1 MSSARLVSIVI
12 PAFNAEP
19 YIAEAI
25 ESVLADSH
33 RPLEI
38 IVVDDGSTDGTAAVV
53 ERFDEQVTLIAQ
65 PNRGIAAARNAGF
78 AATQGSYLATH
89 DADDRWVGG
98 RLTRQLAVLDAR
110 PDIDIVY
117 GHARQFFSPELDAE
131 ERSRLR
137 IAKEVIAVRSVTSM
151 LARRAAF
158 ERVGPLEEEYA
169 VGQSLSWTLR
179 ADEIALRTVLL
190 PDVVFERRIHRTNQ
204 GRTRRDL
211 ANLRLHALK
220 ASLDRRRA
228 AEAHDDGTARD

>member
-1 MSSARLVSIVI
+1 MSSDRLVSVVI

-25 ESVLADSH
+25 EGVLDDSH

-38 IVVDDGSTDGTAAVV
+38 IVVDDGSTDRTAAVV
-53 ERFDEQVTLIAQ
+53 ERFHEEVTLIAQ
-65 PNRGIAAARNAGF
+65 PNRGISAARNAGF
-78 AATQGSYLATH
+78 AATHGSYLATL

-98 RLTRQLAVLDAR
+98 RLALQLAVLDAR
-110 PDIDIVY
+110 PDVDLVY
-117 GHARQFFSPELDAE
+117 GHARQFLSPELDPE

-137 IAKEVIAVRSVTSM
+137 IAREVIAVRTVTSM

-158 ERVGPLEEEYA
+158 ERVGPFEEEYA

-179 ADEIALRTVLL
+179 ADELGLGTVLL

-204 GRTRRDL
+204 GRTRPDL

-228 AEAHDDGTARD
+228 AEARNEGTARD